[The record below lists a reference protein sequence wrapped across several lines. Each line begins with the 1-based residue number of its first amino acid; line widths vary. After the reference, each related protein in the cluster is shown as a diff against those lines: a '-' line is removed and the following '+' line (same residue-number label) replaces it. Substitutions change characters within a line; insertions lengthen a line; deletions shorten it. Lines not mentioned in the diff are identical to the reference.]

1 MVFSWFGVN
10 QLGVGLHAYGFTDGT
25 WPKIYGF
32 WLSQM
37 ALLGYGLWLVWADR
51 ADKTDRTDV
60 VAAVKAEAEA

>member
-1 MVFSWFGVN
+1 VN

-37 ALLGYGLWLVWADR
+37 VLLGYGLWLVWADR
-51 ADKTDRTDV
+51 ADKAEL
-60 VAAVKAEAEA
+60 VAAVKAEA